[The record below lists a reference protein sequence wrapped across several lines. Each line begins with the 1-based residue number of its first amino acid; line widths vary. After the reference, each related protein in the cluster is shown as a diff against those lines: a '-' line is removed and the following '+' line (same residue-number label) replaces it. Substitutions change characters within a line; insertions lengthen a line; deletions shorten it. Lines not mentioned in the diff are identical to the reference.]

1 MVLPGYGVLTTIFIS
16 GFTGILG
23 TWLVRRYLYEARLG
37 TARERAAEI
46 LRNAQAEADRCARL
60 AREEALLAVR
70 KQALIQQEE
79 AEAAIETQRRAL
91 QREWERREAREVDL
105 RARLDVLERKT
116 AHINRRADELIAR
129 SKELDEREAR
139 IEALKEERIRRLE
152 TVSGMERDE
161 ASAELR
167 SSIMKSARAS
177 ASREANRLIQAA
189 QADAGREARR
199 ILAAAIQ
206 RNAVAVVNES
216 TVSTIELA
224 SDDMKGRIIGREGR
238 NIRAFE
244 SETGVDVIIDDTPR
258 RVFLSSFNPEI
269 REVARLALE
278 ELLAD
283 GRIHPARIE
292 DVVASARSQLGVR
305 MREIGEMAAFEAEVY
320 GLADELILHLGRL
333 SFCVMGGQN
342 ALQHSIEVSHLA
354 AAMAQM
360 IGADEVLARR
370 AGLLHDLGW
379 SRPGDVTGDPHQATL
394 DLLAHYGETERVQE
408 TVAGMRQSKTTSPV
422 ESVLAAAANEV
433 SKARPG
439 ARRDQLRRHVRRL
452 ETMEDVARGIRG
464 VERVHAIQAGREL
477 HVIVDP
483 SVVDD
488 ARVFELSQEVARKI
502 QKELR
507 YSGSI
512 RVTVIRQFRST
523 AIAQ

>member
-1 MVLPGYGVLTTIFIS
+1 VLASILITGFLAVLS
-16 GFTGILG
+16 
-23 TWLVRRYLYEARLG
+23 TWLVRRHIYEARLG
-37 TARERAAEI
+37 SARERATEI
-46 LRNAQAEADRCARL
+46 LRSAQAEADRSARL
-60 AREEALLAVR
+60 AREEALLVVR
-70 KQALIQQEE
+70 RQALTQQEE
-79 AEAAIETQRRAL
+79 AEATIESQRRAL
-91 QREWERREAREVDL
+91 HREWERLEAREVDL
-105 RARLDVLERKT
+105 RTRIDVLERK
-116 AHINRRADELIAR
+116 ASHVNRRADELIAR
-129 SKELDEREAR
+129 AKELDEREVR
-139 IEALKEERIRRLE
+139 IDALKEERIRRLE
-152 TVSGMERDE
+152 AVSGMGREE
-161 ASAELR
+161 ASTELR
-167 SSIMKSARAS
+167 ASIVKGARAD
-177 ASREANRLIQAA
+177 AMREANRLIQAA
-189 QADAGREARR
+189 QTDAGREARR
-199 ILAAAIQ
+199 VLAAAIQ

-238 NIRAFE
+238 NIRSFE
-244 SETGVDVIIDDTPR
+244 SETGVDVIIDDTPC

-292 DVVASARSQLGVR
+292 DVVASARAQFGVR

-320 GLADELILHLGRL
+320 GLAEELILHLGRL

-360 IGADEVLARR
+360 IGADEILARR

-394 DLLAHYGETERVQE
+394 DLLAHYGESDRVQE
-408 TVAGMRQSKTTSPV
+408 TVAGMRQGRSRPPV
-422 ESVLAAAANEV
+422 EAVLVAAANEV

-464 VERVHAIQAGREL
+464 VERVHAVQAGREL

-483 SVVDD
+483 GVVDD
-488 ARVFELSQEVARKI
+488 SRVFELSQEVARKI